1 MSTDLTRRPGRR
13 TQYPGD
19 DAIVPLLATMTQPE
33 LARHFHV
40 TPQTVRR
47 WRHTHGLPSPL
58 RSRSAGNVRYQTDP
72 DFFAEIDTPEKAYI
86 LGFIVA
92 DGSVHKTGRA
102 VDITVKAS
110 DAGILQAIASALGCD
125 APIRR
130 KVSTGGYGGEDREQ
144 ARLYLSRRKLVS
156 DLGVLGVHPNKTFT
170 ATYPV
175 VDAHLER
182 HLVRGLWDGDGWVGK
197 QQFSLV
203 GTDAVVEGVM
213 EAAERHTGCRLTP
226 RRDRKG
232 FLNAL
237 GSALDRPVMRWMYS
251 DTSISLDRKAEVF
264 RLYWS

>member
-1 MSTDLTRRPGRR
+1 M
-13 TQYPGD
+13 
-19 DAIVPLLATMTQPE
+19 PLLATMTQPE

-40 TPQTVRR
+40 TPQTVRQ
-47 WRHTHGLPSPL
+47 WRIAHGLQEPL
-58 RSRSAGNVRYQTDP
+58 RRYPGHVKYQMDG
-72 DFFAEIDTPEKAYI
+72 DFFAEIDTPEKAYV

-92 DGSVHKTGRA
+92 DGAVHKNGRS
-102 VDITVKAS
+102 VDIAVKAS
-110 DAGILQAIASALGCD
+110 DVDILRAIAKVLGSD
-125 APIRR
+125 APINR
-130 KVSTGGYGGEDREQ
+130 KVSTGGYGGVAREQ
-144 ARLYLSRRKLVS
+144 VRLHLSRQKLVS
-156 DLGVLGVHPNKTFT
+156 DLAALGVHRNKTFT

-175 VDAHLER
+175 ISASLER
-182 HLVRGLWDGDGWVGK
+182 HMVRGLFDGDGWIGK
-197 QQFSLV
+197 QQFSLI

-251 DTSISLDRKAEVF
+251 DASISLDRKAGAF